1 MDLQLAGKIAV
12 VVGASRGIGFA
23 IASALGREGCRVA
36 LMARGAQAL
45 AEAARRLQEEGV
57 ETLEVAA
64 DATDPTQ
71 MQQALETV
79 QARFGGIDVLVYNAG
94 GAGGGGLFE
103 TSDDDWRAAFELN
116 AVAAARA
123 VRLAVPY
130 MKARGGGAVV
140 LIASIWGRESGGRV
154 AYNAAKAAEIS
165 IAKQLAR
172 ELIREGIRVNCVAPG
187 SILFPG
193 GSWDRRRKADPEGIR
208 RFVEQEIPAGRFG
221 TPEEVADVVTFL
233 VSPRARW
240 VVGACLPVDGGQSRS
255 NI

>member
-36 LMARGAQAL
+36 LLARGAQAL
-45 AEAARRLQEEGV
+45 AQAARRLQEEGV
-57 ETLEVAA
+57 EALAVAA
-64 DATDPTQ
+64 DATDATQ
-71 MQQALETV
+71 MRQALETV

-116 AVAAARA
+116 ALAAARA

-130 MKARGGGAVV
+130 MKARGGGAVA

-172 ELIREGIRVNCVAPG
+172 ELIRQGIRVNCVAPG

-193 GSWDRRRKADPEGIR
+193 GSWDRRQKADPEGIR